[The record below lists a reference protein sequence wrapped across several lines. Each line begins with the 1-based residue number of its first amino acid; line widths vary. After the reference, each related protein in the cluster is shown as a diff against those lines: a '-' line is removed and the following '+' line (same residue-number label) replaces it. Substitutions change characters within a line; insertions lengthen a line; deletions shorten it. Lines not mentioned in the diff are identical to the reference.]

1 MLRIVAGAHLLEAA
15 SDQFHTPFFF
25 FFFFIVE
32 VSVEMELADPRSAW
46 RVLPLITEKELAY

>member
-1 MLRIVAGAHLLEAA
+1 MLRIVAGPHLLEAA

-25 FFFFIVE
+25 TVE

>member
-15 SDQFHTPFFF
+15 SDQFHTQFLFFF
-25 FFFFIVE
+25 TVE

-46 RVLPLITEKELAY
+46 RVLPLITENELAY

>member
-15 SDQFHTPFFF
+15 LDQFHTPFFF
-25 FFFFIVE
+25 FTVE
-32 VSVEMELADPRSAW
+32 VPVEMELADPRSAW